1 MKKIKCG
8 ECNTIFSA
16 ENPLRLYCTLK
27 CYRNHNRK
35 AYIKRRA
42 ERENNKIR
50 RSANMRKI
58 KCRECNTVFSAE
70 NPLRLYCTL
79 KCYQNHTQKAY
90 LKRRSER
97 EKEEENKK

>member
-8 ECNTIFSA
+8 ECNTI
-16 ENPLRLYCTLK
+16 
-27 CYRNHNRK
+27 
-35 AYIKRRA
+35 
-42 ERENNKIR
+42 
-50 RSANMRKI
+50 
-58 KCRECNTVFSAE
+58 FSAE